1 MEDIIFKADES
12 LTIRLHFIVKNR
24 LKYTHLGKG
33 YPKHTQC
40 LMYSNDLLDCFETII
55 KHANDED
62 NQSFAYKLVGEKC
75 LKHINNKW
83 LRNEV
88 RKLLDSALANER

>member
-24 LKYTHLGKG
+24 LKYTHLGKS

-40 LMYSNDLLDCFETII
+40 LMYSNDLLDCFETIV
-55 KHANDED
+55 KHAKDED
-62 NQSFAYKLVGEKC
+62 NQAFAYKLVGEKC
-75 LKHINNKW
+75 LKNIRNKW
-83 LRNEV
+83 LRGEV
-88 RKLLDSALANER
+88 RKLLDGALANES